1 MYCYYVLFFFCILF
15 SFIFPFKKRKYFY
28 IHMRSFIQFLFPPNR
43 YSKLKIV
50 AIKLKKRVNE
60 QEKLISELQAQSKVM
75 QSTLES
81 DKLDISTNFFK
92 LMCGFWIL
100 KKVCKKIAE
109 LSFWKKIMQFMEVA
123 LFGLKD

>member
-1 MYCYYVLFFFCILF
+1 
-15 SFIFPFKKRKYFY
+15 
-28 IHMRSFIQFLFPPNR
+28 MRSFIQFLFPPNR

-92 LMCGFWIL
+92 LMCDF
-100 KKVCKKIAE
+100 
-109 LSFWKKIMQFMEVA
+109 
-123 LFGLKD
+123 